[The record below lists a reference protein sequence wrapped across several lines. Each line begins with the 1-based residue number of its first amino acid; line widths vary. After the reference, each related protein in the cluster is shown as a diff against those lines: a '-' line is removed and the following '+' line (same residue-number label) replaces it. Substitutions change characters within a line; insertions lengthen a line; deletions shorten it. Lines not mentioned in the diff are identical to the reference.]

1 MTELFCRAVLAML
14 KKFSSN
20 FSCKKP
26 DCGNCG
32 GLKRPGLWARLCFR
46 CSRSLWQLF
55 GLSTLLLFGYV
66 MWQPCAYLLA
76 GLFLQVLGLMV
87 WLQSSRI

>member
-1 MTELFCRAVLAML
+1 ML

-26 DCGNCG
+26 DCGGGCG

-46 CSRSLWQLF
+46 CGRSLWQLF
-55 GLSTLLLFGYV
+55 ALSTLLLFGYV
-66 MWQPCAYLLA
+66 MWKPGAYLLA
-76 GLFLQVLGLMV
+76 VLFLQVLGLMV

>member
-26 DCGNCG
+26 DCGPCG
-32 GLKRPGLWARLCFR
+32 GLKKPGLWVRLCFR

-55 GLSTLLLFGYV
+55 ALSTLLLFGFV

-76 GLFLQVLGLMV
+76 VLFLQVLGLMV

>member
-1 MTELFCRAVLAML
+1 ML

-20 FSCKKP
+20 FTCKKP
-26 DCGNCG
+26 DCGGGCG

-46 CSRSLWQLF
+46 CHRSLWQLF

-66 MWQPCAYLLA
+66 MWKPGAYLLVV
-76 GLFLQVLGLMV
+76 LFLQVLGLMV